1 MEKINKITDGIIWKQ
16 ILIFFFPILLG
27 SFFQQLYNTVDAII
41 VGQYVGSNALAAV
54 GGSSSQII
62 NCLVGFFLGIS
73 SGAGIVI
80 SRYYGAKNK
89 EMTSHAVHTAIL
101 LAIVF
106 GIFLMIFGYFLAP
119 TALEMMKEPVE
130 IFTLSL
136 DYIRVYF
143 FGSVFSLTYNIGA
156 GILNAIGDSRKPLY
170 FLIASTCINVFLDLL
185 FVRTF
190 QMGVQGVALATI
202 LSQFCSAIM
211 VLISLSLTKDMHH
224 FSIRKLRFD
233 GAVLKKIIIVG
244 FPAGIQSMMYSVSNI
259 FIQSSINTFGTSTI
273 AAYTA
278 YGKIDGIF
286 WMIMNAFGIST
297 MTFSAQNFGAH
308 KLDRVEKCVKICLVM
323 AMITTIIMSGLLVVS
338 AEYFYKLFTNDPIVI
353 EIGLRMLNFLVP
365 LYFTWVCIEI
375 LSSVIRASGD
385 SLGPLLISAIG
396 ICLVRVLWIFFVV
409 PNHHD
414 IIVLITCYPITW
426 ILCSVVFIIYYNK
439 RRKSWY

>member
-233 GAVLKKIIIVG
+233 GEVLKKIIIVG

-323 AMITTIIMSGLLVVS
+323 AMITTFIMSGLLVVS

>member
-170 FLIASTCINVFLDLL
+170 FLIASTCINVVLDLL

-211 VLISLSLTKDMHH
+211 VLVSLSLTKDLHH

-233 GAVLKKIIIVG
+233 GEVLKKIIIIG

-308 KLDRVEKCVKICLVM
+308 KLERVEKCVKICLIM
-323 AMITTIIMSGLLVVS
+323 AMITTFIMSGLLVVS

-409 PNHHD
+409 PTHHD

>member
-233 GAVLKKIIIVG
+233 GEVLKKIIIVG

-308 KLDRVEKCVKICLVM
+308 KLERVEKCVKICLVM
-323 AMITTIIMSGLLVVS
+323 AMITTFIMSGLLVVS

>member
-233 GAVLKKIIIVG
+233 GEVLKKIIIVG

-308 KLDRVEKCVKICLVM
+308 KLDRAEKCVKICLVM
-323 AMITTIIMSGLLVVS
+323 AMITTFIMSGLLVVS